1 MDVKSLGP
9 HLTAEQAEQIYSEG
23 KEAVIFALLQLAKM
37 LAEQQQISPPTQSPA
52 PATPSGMIPPYQKP
66 SARRRSKKLGRK
78 PGHIGERRPTPERID
93 HREEHRAEVCP
104 FCSGNLHRCSE
115 TRTRYVEDIPL
126 PEQLHPQVT
135 EHTIHRDW
143 CPNCRKQV
151 EPKVTSALPGAT
163 LGNRVLVLA
172 AWLHYALGNTLS
184 QIVEVFN
191 FHLQLK
197 VSAGGL
203 VQMFY
208 RLQEILYAWYEQ
220 IQQQALDSAVLHAD
234 ESGWRVNGK
243 THWLWCFATGDLT
256 YYMIDRC
263 RGAPALMKFFTRE
276 FTGALVSDF
285 WGAYNAV
292 LCTLRQTCLVHLLR
306 DLEHVEQYKR
316 PGKDWA
322 LFAKKLRRLVR
333 DAIRLWRRQ
342 EKLAPERYGARRK
355 LLHSR
360 LRQLIET
367 PWEDSQ
373 ARRLVKRLRR
383 HQNDLFTF
391 VDQPGV
397 PFDNN
402 AAERAIR
409 PAVIIRK
416 NSYGNRSEEGADT
429 QAVLMSVFRTLKQRG
444 HDPIGT
450 VVESLAIYLKTGQL
464 PPLPAPRETSD
475 EKAITGRKKEH

>member
-1 MDVKSLGP
+1 MPATLDVKTLGP
-9 HLTAEQAEQIYSEG
+9 QLTAEQAEQIYSEG

-37 LAEQQQISPPTQSPA
+37 LAEQQQISRPMQSPA
-52 PATPSGMIPPYQKP
+52 PSTPSGMIPPYQKP
-66 SARRRSKKLGRK
+66 SARPRRKKPGRK
-78 PGHIGERRPTPERID
+78 AGHVGERRPPPERID

-104 FCSGNLHRCSE
+104 FCSGSLHRCSE
-115 TRTRYVEDIPL
+115 TRIRYVEDIPL
-126 PEQLHPQVT
+126 PEQLQPQVT

-143 CPNCRKQV
+143 CPNCQKQV
-151 EPKVTSALPGAT
+151 EPKVPSALPGAT

-184 QIVEVFN
+184 QIIEVFN

-197 VSAGGL
+197 ISAGGL

-220 IQQQALDSAVLHAD
+220 IQQQALNSAVLHAD

-243 THWLWCFATGDLT
+243 THWLWCFATRDLT

-276 FTGALVSDF
+276 FAGTLVSDF

-292 LCTLRQTCLVHLLR
+292 VCALRQTCLVHLLR

-342 EKLAPERYGARRK
+342 EKLAAERYGARRN
-355 LLHSR
+355 LLHHR
-360 LRQLIET
+360 LQQLIET
-367 PWEDSQ
+367 SWEDSQ

-383 HQNDLFTF
+383 HQSDLFTF

-416 NSYGNRSEEGADT
+416 NSYGNRSERGADV

-444 HDPIGT
+444 HDPLQT
-450 VVESLAIYLKTGQL
+450 VVQSLAIYLKTGQL
-464 PPLPAPRETSD
+464 PSLPDTKNTSD
-475 EKAITGRKKEH
+475 G

>member
-1 MDVKSLGP
+1 MPATLDVKTLGA
-9 HLTAEQAEQIYSEG
+9 HLTAEQAAQIYSQGE
-23 KEAVIFALLQLAKM
+23 EAVVFALLQFAKM
-37 LAEQQQISPPTQSPA
+37 LGEQQQISRPMQSPA
-52 PATPSGMIPPYQKP
+52 PSTPSGMIPPYQKP
-66 SARRRSKKLGRK
+66 SVRRRFKKPGRK
-78 PGHIGERRPTPERID
+78 PGHVGERRPPPQRID

-104 FCSGNLHRCSE
+104 FCSGPLQRCSE

-126 PEQLHPQVT
+126 PEQLQPQVT

-143 CPNCRKQV
+143 CPNCQKQV
-151 EPKVTSALPGAT
+151 EPKVSDALPGAT

-172 AWLHYALGNTLS
+172 AWLHYALANTLS
-184 QIVEVFN
+184 QITEVFN

-197 VSAGGL
+197 ISAGGL

-208 RLQEILYAWYEQ
+208 RLQEILFVWYEQ
-220 IQQQALDSAVLHAD
+220 IQQQALNSAVLHAD

-243 THWLWCFATGDLT
+243 THWLWCFATSDLT

-263 RGAPALMKFFTRE
+263 RGSPALMKFFIRE
-276 FTGALVSDF
+276 FAGTLVSDF

-292 LCTLRQTCLVHLLR
+292 QCALRQTCLVHLLR
-306 DLEHVEQYKR
+306 DLEFAEQYKR

-322 LFAKKLRRLVR
+322 QFAKKLRRLVR

-342 EKLAPERYGARRK
+342 DKLVSERYAARRD
-355 LLHSR
+355 LLRRR
-360 LRQLIET
+360 LQELIET
-367 PWEDSQ
+367 SWKDSQ

-383 HQNDLFTF
+383 HLDDLFTF

-416 NSYGNRSEEGADT
+416 NSYGNRSERGADV

-444 HDPIGT
+444 HDPLQT
-450 VVESLAIYLKTGQL
+450 VVQSLAIYLRTGQL
-464 PPLPAPRETSD
+464 PPLPDAKITSD
-475 EKAITGRKKEH
+475 G

>member
-1 MDVKSLGP
+1 MPATSDVNLERLLGP
-9 HLTAEQAEQIYSEG
+9 QLTAEEAEQIFNQG
-23 KEAVIFALLQLAKM
+23 KEAVIFALLRLAKM
-37 LAEQQQISPPTQSPA
+37 VPEQQRHVPSTQSPS
-52 PATPSGMIPPYQKP
+52 PSTPSAMIAPHLKP
-66 SARRRSKKLGRK
+66 TVRRRRKKPGRK
-78 PGHIGERRPTPERID
+78 RGHLGVRRPAPERID
-93 HREEHRAEVCP
+93 RREEHRAESCP
-104 FCSGNLHRCSE
+104 FCGGDLQLCQE

-126 PEQLHPQVT
+126 PEQLQPQVT

-143 CPNCRKQV
+143 CPKCQKQV
-151 EPKVTSALPGAT
+151 EPKVPDALPGAT

-184 QIVEVFN
+184 QITEVFN

-197 VSAGGL
+197 ISAGGL

-220 IQQQALDSAVLHAD
+220 IQQQALNSAVLHAD

-243 THWLWCFATGDLT
+243 THWLWCFTTRDLT

-263 RGAPALMKFFTRE
+263 RGSPALMKFFIRE
-276 FTGALVSDF
+276 FAGTLISDF

-292 LCTLRQTCLVHLLR
+292 QCALRQTCLVHLLR
-306 DLEHVEQYKR
+306 DLDFAEQYKR
-316 PGKDWA
+316 PGKDWPQ
-322 LFAKKLRRLVR
+322 FAKKLRRLVR

-342 EKLAPERYGARRK
+342 EKLAPERYAARRD
-355 LLHSR
+355 LLHRR
-360 LRQLIET
+360 LRELIET
-367 PWEDSQ
+367 TWKDSQ

-383 HQNDLFTF
+383 HQDDLFTF

-416 NSYGNRSEEGADT
+416 NSYGNRSERGADV

-444 HDPIGT
+444 HDPLQT
-450 VVESLAIYLKTGQL
+450 VVQSLAIYLLTGQL
-464 PPLPAPRETSD
+464 PPLPDVKTTSD
-475 EKAITGRKKEH
+475 G